1 MLRRFNL
8 FGTLFNRP
16 CTLAISQQGIALKSG
31 DKNQLLANQYNGLT
45 HLAEVLAANQDS
57 LHQQTVNVVL
67 SNSLVRY
74 LVLPWQENVVKESD
88 WQAIAQHAF
97 RQQFDAAANDWR
109 VVVSFG
115 GYGQTILAAAMDES
129 LCAQLAT
136 SAQQLDFK
144 LCSISPLLTVLDKPA
159 ATDWAMLAEPQRIT
173 LCQLR
178 DGQWQQILIDAPL
191 AGKEYDAADK
201 LIERSL
207 LSIVPAEQPRKIAT
221 CISPNLKAH
230 WQESIANRQQLISRA
245 TGQQHAQW
253 MANMA
258 ATTAKQPISQ
268 LNFGVRAAK
277 PTILNACLLLLACG
291 LAAVLWW
298 GYHHLQAQVN
308 QLQQNGQAVAQPSRV
323 FDAGLIEESNLA
335 KQTQQKLNLPWM
347 PMLSALEKVK
357 QNNPAI
363 QLMRISPN
371 PSRGE
376 IKLNGEAATFA
387 DITQLLTDLRA
398 APAFSDAVLVN
409 QHLEQDADKPASPPI
424 VVFEMNI
431 GWRL

>member
-1 MLRRFNL
+1 VLRPFS
-8 FGTLFNRP
+8 LFNSP

-31 DKNQLLANQYNGLT
+31 GKNQLLANQYNGLV
-45 HLAEVLAANQDS
+45 HLAEVLVANQES
-57 LHQQTVNVVL
+57 LNQQTVNVVL

-74 LVLPWQENVVKESD
+74 LVLPWQDNVVKASD

-109 VVVSFG
+109 VAVSFG
-115 GYGQTILAAAMDES
+115 AHGDTVLAAAVDES
-129 LCAQLAT
+129 LCAQLAA

-144 LCSISPLLTVLDKPA
+144 LGAIYPLLTMLDKPA
-159 ATDWAMLAEPQRIT
+159 EADWAMLAEPQRIT

-178 DGQWQQILIDAPL
+178 DGQWQQILIDAPQT
-191 AGKEYDAADK
+191 GKEYEAADK
-201 LIERSL
+201 LVERSL
-207 LSIVPAEQPRKIAT
+207 LSFAPSEQPRKIAT
-221 CISPNLKAH
+221 YVSPSLKAH

-245 TGQQHAQW
+245 TGSQHAQW

-258 ATTAKQPISQ
+258 ATSANQPISQ
-268 LNFGVRAAK
+268 LSFGTVAAK
-277 PTILNACLLLLACG
+277 PTILSTALLLLACG
-291 LAAVLWW
+291 LAAALWW
-298 GYHHLQAQVN
+298 GYQYVQTQAHL
-308 QLQQNGQAVAQPSRV
+308 LQQNGQVMVQPSRV
-323 FDAGLIEESNLA
+323 ADANLLEETSLA
-335 KQTQQKLNLPWM
+335 KQAQQKLNLPWM

-398 APAFSDAVLVN
+398 TPAFSDAVLVN

-431 GWRL
+431 GWRV